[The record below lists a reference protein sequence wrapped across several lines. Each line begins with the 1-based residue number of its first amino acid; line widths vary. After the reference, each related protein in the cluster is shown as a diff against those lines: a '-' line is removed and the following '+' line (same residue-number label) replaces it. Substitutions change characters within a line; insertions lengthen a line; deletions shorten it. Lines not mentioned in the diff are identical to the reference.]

1 MNTVTVRFEPTAS
14 SQTELQ
20 EELGRAL
27 HVLESEGL
35 VKDVQVEAVFPGDQT
50 MKYKGAF
57 VVSFR
62 GMPGRVVGALNRMP
76 GVRSAYAAPDRAAV

>member
-27 HVLESEGL
+27 HVLETEGL
-35 VKDVQVEAVFPGDQT
+35 VKDVQVEPVFPGDET
-50 MKYKGAF
+50 AKYKGAF

-62 GMPGRVVGALNRMP
+62 GMPGRVVGALNRVP
-76 GVRSAYAAPDRAAV
+76 GVRSAHVAPERAAV

>member
-20 EELGRAL
+20 EELGRVL
-27 HVLESEGL
+27 HVLETEGL
-35 VKDVQVEAVFPGDQT
+35 VKDIQVEPVFPGDET
-50 MKYKGAF
+50 TKYKGAF

-62 GMPGRVVGALNRMP
+62 GMPGRVVGALNRVP
-76 GVRSAYAAPDRAAV
+76 GVRSAHVAPERAAV

>member
-1 MNTVTVRFEPTAS
+1 MNTVTVRFERTAC

-27 HVLESEGL
+27 HALETEGL
-35 VKDVQVEAVFPGDQT
+35 VKDVQVEAVFPGDET
-50 MKYKGAF
+50 TKYKGAF

-62 GMPGRVVGALNRMP
+62 GIPGRVVGALNRVP
-76 GVRSAYAAPDRAAV
+76 GVRSAYVAPQRAAV